1 MGALWGM
8 PGLIVLPIVGAVSD
22 RMGIRAGM
30 LIMTPVFV
38 VGGLILAG
46 CGRVL
51 NQDIREVWTM
61 AAARSEVLYQRRL
74 GRVKL
79 VLCRGLQVF
88 YGNVQV
94 LFDVDFEIDEGEI
107 VALLGTN
114 GAGKST
120 LLKAICGVVE
130 ADKGAVI
137 FDGRD
142 VTHAPPN
149 EIAPLG
155 VSVVPGAHGEFPS
168 PPRPRNLRL

>member
-22 RMGIRAGM
+22 RIGIRAGM

-46 CGRVL
+46 SGRGL
-51 NQDIREVWTM
+51 NQDILQVWTM

-74 GRVKL
+74 GGGKL

-94 LFDVDFEIDEGEI
+94 LIDVDFELDEGEL
-107 VALLGTN
+107 VALLSTN
-114 GAGKST
+114 
-120 LLKAICGVVE
+120 E
-130 ADKGAVI
+130 AS
-137 FDGRD
+137 
-142 VTHAPPN
+142 N
-149 EIAPLG
+149 
-155 VSVVPGAHGEFPS
+155 
-168 PPRPRNLRL
+168 